1 MSAAAAPI
9 AGPGIDPVLEQ
20 ILDLARWAPSGDNT
34 QPWRFQV
41 LGPRHVVVHGFD
53 TREHC
58 VYDLDGHPS
67 QLSLGALL
75 ESMAIAASSH
85 GLRMAATRR
94 AGLRDTEPTFDV
106 RFEPVT
112 PLAADALFAQLR
124 RRSVQR
130 RPLSTRPLTAAEKA
144 ALAGALPDG
153 YQVLWLEGFGPRWAS
168 ARLMF
173 NNAKLRLTM
182 PEAHRVHR
190 DVIEWRARFS
200 DDRIPDQA
208 LGIDP
213 LTARLMRWVM
223 RSWSRVEFFN
233 RYLAGTWAPR
243 LQMDLLP
250 GLACAAHFV
259 LLADAGRGPHSV
271 DDYVAAG
278 RAMQRF
284 WLTATALG
292 LQLQPELT
300 PLIFARYVRERR
312 VFSGARGMRELAHG
326 LAQQTEALLGRSNA
340 ERAVFMGRIGAGPA
354 PAARSLRRPLRDLM
368 LPR

>member
-1 MSAAAAPI
+1 MSGAANGAV
-9 AGPGIDPVLEQ
+9 PGLDKVLEQ

-41 LGPRHVVVHGFD
+41 VAARHVVVHGHD

-85 GLRMAATRR
+85 GLRMVARRR

-106 RFEPVT
+106 HFDTVT
-112 PLAADALFAQLR
+112 PLAADPLFAYLR
-124 RRSVQR
+124 QRSVQR
-130 RPLSTRPLTAAEKA
+130 RPLSTRPLTADEKA
-144 ALAGALPDG
+144 ALGAALPDG
-153 YQVLWLEGFGPRWAS
+153 YQVLWLESFARRLAV

-190 DVIEWRARFS
+190 AVIAWDAQFS
-200 DDRIPDQA
+200 NDRIPDRA
-208 LGIDP
+208 LGVDP

-223 RSWSRVEFFN
+223 GSWSRVEFFN
-233 RYLAGTWAPR
+233 TFLAGTWAPR
-243 LQMDLLP
+243 LQMDLIP
-250 GLACAAHFV
+250 GVACAAHFV
-259 LLADAGRGPHSV
+259 LLAGRGPHSV

-278 RAMQRF
+278 RVMQRF

-292 LQLQPELT
+292 LQVQPELT

-326 LAQQTEALLGRSNA
+326 LAQQTAAVLGDGHT

-354 PAARSLRRPLRDLM
+354 PSARSLRLPLQDLI
-368 LPR
+368 LSG